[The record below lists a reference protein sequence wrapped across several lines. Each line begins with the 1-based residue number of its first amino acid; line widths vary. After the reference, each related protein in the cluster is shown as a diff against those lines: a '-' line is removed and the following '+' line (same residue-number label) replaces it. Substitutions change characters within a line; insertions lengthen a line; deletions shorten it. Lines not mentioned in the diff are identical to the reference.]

1 MKVQVIVNNKNVT
14 AASTKLDVTVGPT
27 DTALSLLERISTVTN
42 TLCFPDQ
49 KLSFN
54 GKDLPNKER
63 LSSCGIKEGDSLE
76 FSFQASDET
85 LVKQL
90 SDLIGDKTIAT
101 EELGL
106 LYAHRHLVPV
116 QDALK
121 TLGHVKGKLQ
131 DFLCDKKTFIIDG
144 SRVKL
149 AKSQQ
154 ATKPA
159 ASLCSIQEEPIQEKV
174 LEEIEVKVTIELH
187 VPGRAPERMASDEND
202 DLKMLRLDASQSIA
216 RAKEIIAA
224 SEQMPFPDSELVF
237 GQEVGRFQIEK
248 KLADHMSLR
257 DAGVRNGALLVMI
270 VRASVDSLVSQL
282 EGLLK
287 ERVGLSPNDLSLH
300 YSQRFGTHV
309 GTALRTLGL
318 SSSLKRFLETQPQF
332 SVAGGCVTLTQG
344 PKLVTPPPRDDET
357 DYMEKATQCPRNDI
371 SGPPSVQ

>member
-1 MKVQVIVNNKNVT
+1 MKVQAIVNNKNIT
-14 AASTKLDVTVGPT
+14 AANAKLDVTVGPT
-27 DTALSLLERISTVTN
+27 DTALSLLERVSTVTN

-54 GKDLPNKER
+54 GKDLPSKER
-63 LSSCGIKEGDSLE
+63 LSSCGIKEGDSLQ
-76 FSFQASDET
+76 FSFEASDDT

-90 SDLIGDKTIAT
+90 SDLVGDKTITT

-131 DFLCDKKTFIIDG
+131 DFLADQKTFILDG

-149 AKSQQ
+149 AKAQQ
-154 ATKPA
+154 APKPTA
-159 ASLCSIQEEPIQEKV
+159 ALSSIQEETIQEKV
-174 LEEIEVKVTIELH
+174 PEEIEVKVTIELH

-202 DLKMLRLDASQSIA
+202 DLKMLRLDASQSILQ
-216 RAKEIIAA
+216 AKQIIAA
-224 SEQMPFPDSELVF
+224 SEQMPFPNTDLVL
-237 GQEVGRFQIEK
+237 GHEVGRFQIEK

-257 DAGVRNGALLVMI
+257 DAGVRSGALLVMI

-282 EGLLK
+282 EGLVQ

-300 YSQRFGTHV
+300 YSQRFGTHI

-318 SSSLKRFLETQPQF
+318 PSSLKRFLETQSKF
-332 SVAGGCVTLTQG
+332 SVAGGCVTLTDG
-344 PKLVTPPPRDDET
+344 PKLVTPPSREDES
-357 DYMEKATQCPRNDI
+357 DYTEKAEQAPRTDV
-371 SGPPSVQ
+371 SGPPSFQ